1 MVLQEAA
8 GVPRI
13 NARESDVFDIFNLKH
28 YLGPNPY
35 LNTAAFTFDFALT
48 QCPQPL
54 PIDVYLSKVCFHFPQ
69 LQEGSYP
76 SYAHLFARLVTEVN
90 RLQMDL
96 HLQKWSCHP
105 FSEYVRIA
113 VQTLHGRTTRA
124 AVILLGIGWKPSPK
138 GSPSILKG
146 RCAACSNC
154 FATQCT
160 VGQRSMPSC
169 GLLTNAGSR
178 PTTYGM
184 KG

>member
-76 SYAHLFARLVTEVN
+76 SYAHLFARLVAEVN

-96 HLQKWSCHP
+96 HLQRWSCHP
-105 FSEYVRIA
+105 VSRVCAHRGADLTWPYHSCCGLFCLGLAGS
-113 VQTLHGRTTRA
+113 HHPRA
-124 AVILLGIGWKPSPK
+124 AL
-138 GSPSILKG
+138 
-146 RCAACSNC
+146 R
-154 FATQCT
+154 F
-160 VGQRSMPSC
+160 
-169 GLLTNAGSR
+169 
-178 PTTYGM
+178 
-184 KG
+184 